1 MELGLQFGW
10 GMMEHN
16 RSLVRSWG
24 GGTVILSPRDV
35 KPEQLESLAGDIAG
49 LTGGRALLDPQFYV
63 PRSDH
68 ERLTS
73 HSYWPDTY
81 QTNTFFGGPGM
92 DAMLRDVLALNQR
105 LGSDA
110 FIVPG
115 PLGAAVDDTW
125 LGIVSELGR
134 AATGLGAE
142 LPLYLTIALGWE
154 PLRSL
159 DSIQEVLEELRELDV
174 HGVYLLAEPPK
185 GSYLVDDPVWMAN
198 LAELVAC
205 LRLQRKKV
213 LLGYANHQMLFL
225 ASAGLRMI
233 ASGTWM
239 NVRSF
244 SPDRFMALQEDEVR
258 RKTTWYYAPSALSEF
273 KIPSLDMADR
283 GGLLHQLE
291 SPARFG
297 NTYAT
302 QLFQGVQPSSVGF
315 GEQDAFRHYLHCL
328 RHQAAESRQAT
339 FDDTVAYHRQALDD
353 AEAQLDALGQS
364 GVLPGQRGFGDTF
377 DAVRAGLASLVG
389 TRGPALRRY
398 WGSL

>member
-10 GMMEHN
+10 GMMEHS

-24 GGTVILSPRDV
+24 GGTVILSPRDL

-49 LTGGRALLDPQFYV
+49 LTGGRVLLDPQFYV

-105 LGSDA
+105 LGADA

-115 PLGAAVDDTW
+115 PLGATVDDTW

-134 AATGLGAE
+134 AATDLGAE
-142 LPLYLTIALGWE
+142 IPLYLTIALGWE

-159 DSIQEVLEELRELDV
+159 DSVQEVLEELRELDV
-174 HGVYLLAEPPK
+174 HGVYLLAEPPS

-198 LAELVAC
+198 LAELVAG
-205 LRLQRKKV
+205 LRLQQKKV

-225 ASAGLRMI
+225 AAAGLRMI

-283 GGLLHQLE
+283 GGLLQQLE

-297 NTYAT
+297 STYAS

-328 RHQAAESRQAT
+328 RHQATESRQAT
-339 FDDTVAYHRQALDD
+339 FDDTVAHHRQALDD
-353 AEAQLDALGQS
+353 AEAQLDVLGQS
-364 GVLPGQRGFGDTF
+364 GVLPGQRGFGDTL
-377 DAVRAGLASLVG
+377 DAIRAALASLVG